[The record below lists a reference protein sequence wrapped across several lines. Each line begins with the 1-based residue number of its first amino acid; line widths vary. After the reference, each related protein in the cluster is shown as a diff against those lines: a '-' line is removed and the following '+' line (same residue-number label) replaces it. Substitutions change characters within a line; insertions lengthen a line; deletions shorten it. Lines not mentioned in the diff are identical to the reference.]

1 MSEHLRCEV
10 VTHPAIFQPYN
21 RPYVIASR
29 NPNPDY
35 PDQHIALGISTTNT
49 QDSIPIN
56 ADDWEVGQLSKQSYI
71 IPRYP
76 TVLLETDVTHTVGAL
91 SQQVVDEAAM
101 ALTEAIGLASD
112 SEL

>member
-21 RPYVIASR
+21 RPYVIVSR

-71 IPRYP
+71 VPRYP
-76 TVLLETDVTHTVGAL
+76 TVLSATNINHTVGAL
-91 SQQVVDEAAM
+91 SQQIVDEAVET
-101 ALTEAIGLASD
+101 LSEAIGYN
-112 SEL
+112 